1 MVKYSDHIRGALL
14 AVGLSAVMLLSAC
27 SSSDGEQAA
36 AEPGYTAQGD
46 PTDSTVSALA
56 NSPTTRKDAARLLQQ
71 GSFGPNEK
79 ELTETAQMG
88 AFKWLDHQFKQPVS
102 RYSYTLDGNKYRES
116 IHNTQRTDFCS
127 QFSGT
132 EHRLCWQEWF
142 SHVPLQRDFF
152 RQAVSNSD
160 QLRQRVALTLSQIF
174 VVSAR
179 ELRGTYGLSLYQQM
193 LRDNAFSN
201 VRTLLEAISRSPVMG
216 EYLNNVNNEGIDPNE
231 NYARELLQLFSIG
244 TCELEADGSIKGDS
258 CQATYDN
265 EMVRNYS
272 FALSGWTYPEGGLNP
287 YCTDNCKTWTN
298 PKFHRGDMVA
308 IAGQHDQQERQL
320 LSGVS
325 APAGRDAEQ
334 GLQAVLD
341 SIMAH
346 PNVGPFLG
354 RQLIQFLVTSNPS
367 PAYVARVSAAYESG
381 RYSSVDGTAGSG
393 QKGDMKAMIAAVL
406 LDSEARDP
414 AAAAQANFG
423 RLREPVL
430 MITGSIRALNG
441 VTDGAV
447 LGEYGWA
454 RKMGQ
459 SVFGSPSVF
468 NFYSPMQPLAGTDL
482 VAPRFGID
490 NANTNLARINFANA
504 LVYWWYKA
512 GAGLAPDPNVPFATG
527 TKVNYEHIE
536 TVIEAADD
544 SEAAIQVLNEM
555 LVDGRL
561 SAAEIQVIAAA
572 MDEWQP
578 KEDQWLTRADQ
589 NSNYKRER
597 VRTAVYLILSS
608 PQYQV
613 QR

>member
-1 MVKYSDHIRGALL
+1 
-14 AVGLSAVMLLSAC
+14 
-27 SSSDGEQAA
+27 
-36 AEPGYTAQGD
+36 
-46 PTDSTVSALA
+46 
-56 NSPTTRKDAARLLQQ
+56 
-71 GSFGPNEK
+71 
-79 ELTETAQMG
+79 
-88 AFKWLDHQFKQPVS
+88 
-102 RYSYTLDGNKYRES
+102 
-116 IHNTQRTDFCS
+116 
-127 QFSGT
+127 
-132 EHRLCWQEWF
+132 LCWQEWF
-142 SHVPLQRDFF
+142 SHLPVQRDFF
-152 RQAVSNSD
+152 RQAVSNAD
-160 QLRQRVALTLSQIF
+160 QLRQRVALALSQIF

-179 ELRGTYGLSLYQQM
+179 ELRGTYGIALYQQM
-193 LRDNAFSN
+193 LRDNAFTD
-201 VRTLLEAISRSPVMG
+201 VRSLLEGISRSPVMG
-216 EYLNNVNNEGIDPNE
+216 EYLNNVDNEGFDPNE

-244 TCELEADGSIKGDS
+244 TCELEADGSLKGGS
-258 CQATYDN
+258 CAATYDN
-265 EMVRNYS
+265 ETVRNYA
-272 FALSGWTYPEGGLNP
+272 FALSGWTYPEGGFNP

-298 PKFHRGDMVA
+298 PKFFRGDMVA
-308 IAGQHDQQERQL
+308 VAGQHDQQERQL
-320 LSGVS
+320 LSGVTAS
-325 APAGRDAEQ
+325 AGRDAEQ
-334 GLQAVLD
+334 GLQSVLD

-367 PAYVARVSAAYESG
+367 PAYVARVTAAYESG
-381 RYSSVDGTAGSG
+381 RYTSPEGSVGTG
-393 QKGDMKAMIAAVL
+393 QKGDMKAIIAAVL
-406 LDSEARDP
+406 LDSEARDAS
-414 AAAAQANFG
+414 AASQSSFG

-490 NANTNLARINFANA
+490 NANTNLARINYANS
-504 LVYWWYKA
+504 LIYWWYKA
-512 GAGLAPDPNVPFATG
+512 GSGLAPDPNIPFATG

-536 TVIEAADD
+536 SAIETAAD
-544 SEAAIQVLNEM
+544 SEAAIQVLNEL

-561 SAAEIQVIAAA
+561 TAAEVQVIAAA
-572 MDEWQP
+572 MDQWEP
-578 KEDQWLTRADQ
+578 KEDQWLTREAH